1 LDNGSEEEEK
11 TIGVTDIKTE
21 KVQYISTKKGAE
33 EVKEIFLTFMP
44 DTNIDELRRF
54 KNSNAEAL
62 KALKEFDP
70 NVFGEVS
77 KAFIERADKLKS
89 QQKES

>member
-1 LDNGSEEEEK
+1 
-11 TIGVTDIKTE
+11 
-21 KVQYISTKKGAE
+21 
-33 EVKEIFLTFMP
+33 MP
-44 DTNIDELRRF
+44 DTNIDELRSF
-54 KNSNAEAL
+54 KNSNAKAL
-62 KALKEFDP
+62 TALKEFDP